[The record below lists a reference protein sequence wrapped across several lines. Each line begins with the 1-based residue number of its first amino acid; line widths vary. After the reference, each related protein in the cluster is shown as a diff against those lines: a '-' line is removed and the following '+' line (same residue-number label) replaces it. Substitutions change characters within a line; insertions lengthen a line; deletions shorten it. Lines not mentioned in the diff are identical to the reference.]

1 MRFIRF
7 LMLVMLLALP
17 VPQAAFAVLPDEVL
31 DDPAL
36 EARARALS
44 KGLRCL
50 VCRNQ
55 SIDDSNADL
64 ARDLRLLLR
73 ERLVAGDDDAE
84 ALQYLVDRYGIYVLL
99 KPPFKASTALLW
111 LGPGLL
117 LGVALLGFSTLWWR
131 RPEKPSD
138 PYEMSEHDRA
148 VLAAVLQNKEMK

>member
-1 MRFIRF
+1 MRFIQF
-7 LMLVMLLALP
+7 LMLVVLFALP

-31 DDPAL
+31 ADPAL
-36 EARARALS
+36 EARARELS

-84 ALQYLVDRYGIYVLL
+84 ALQYLVDRYGIYILL
-99 KPPFKASTALLW
+99 KPPFTASTALLW

-117 LGVALLGFSTLWWR
+117 LLVALLGFSALWWR
-131 RPEKPSD
+131 RPEKSED
-138 PYEMSEHDRA
+138 PYEMSEDDRA